1 MQKGMQKE
9 EVFAG
14 IDVSKK
20 TLDVAIH
27 PSGEQWTFSNDDS
40 GIKDIVRRLRKL
52 TPALVVVEPTGGFQ
66 NQLVAALV
74 ASSMPVV
81 VVNPRH
87 IRNFARAT
95 GRLAKTD
102 AIDAK
107 IMASFAAT
115 VRPEPRPLPDAQAQE
130 LSAILARRR
139 QVMEM
144 VTAERN
150 RLLHAEMAV
159 SERIGAHIAWLED
172 ELETIDQELGRAI
185 RKSPVWREK
194 ENLMQSV
201 PGVGP
206 VLSLTLLARLP
217 ELGTLNRKQIAAL
230 VGVAPLN
237 RDSGTLRG
245 KRSVWGGRAPV
256 RAALYMA
263 ALAAT
268 RCNPVVRSFYTRL
281 RAAGKATK
289 VALTACMRKLLTILN
304 AMVRDG
310 TCWHSPSAKPNACTP

>member
-1 MQKGMQKE
+1 MPKE

-14 IDVSKK
+14 IDVSKR
-20 TLDVAIH
+20 TLDVAID
-27 PSGEQWTFSNDDS
+27 PSGDQWTSSNDDS
-40 GIKDIVRRLRKL
+40 GIKDVVRRLRKL
-52 TPALVVVEPTGGFQ
+52 TLALVVIEPTGGFQ
-66 NQLVAALV
+66 NHLVAALV

-102 AIDAK
+102 AIDAR

-130 LSAILARRR
+130 FGAILARRR
-139 QVMEM
+139 QLMEM
-144 VTAERN
+144 QTAEKN
-150 RLLHAEMAV
+150 RLLHAEKTV
-159 SERIGAHIAWLED
+159 SERIGAHITWLEE
-172 ELETIDQELGRAI
+172 ELKTIDQELGRAI
-185 RKSPVWREK
+185 RNSPVWREK
-194 ENLMQSV
+194 ENLIRSV

-206 VLSLTLLARLP
+206 VLSVTLLAQLP
-217 ELGTLNRKQIAAL
+217 ELGMLNRKQIAAL

-245 KRSVWGGRAPV
+245 KRSIWGGRAPV
-256 RAALYMA
+256 RAVLYMA
-263 ALAAT
+263 TLAAT
-268 RCNPVVRSFYTRL
+268 RCNPLIREFYKRL
-281 RAAGKATK
+281 CTAGKAKK

-304 AMVRDG
+304 AILKQRTPWRYAD
-310 TCWHSPSAKPNACTP
+310 PSIIGPCS